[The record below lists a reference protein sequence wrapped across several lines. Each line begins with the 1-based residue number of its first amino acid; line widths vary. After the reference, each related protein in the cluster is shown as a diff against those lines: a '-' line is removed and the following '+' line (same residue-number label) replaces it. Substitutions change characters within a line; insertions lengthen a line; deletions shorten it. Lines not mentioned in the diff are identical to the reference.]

1 MKGKII
7 KGIGGFYYVKTTD
20 GLIECKA
27 RGKFRHRD
35 MKPLVGDD
43 VEIVVEHGKGV
54 ICDIHERKSEL
65 IRPTVANVTQAFV
78 VFAIKTP
85 DINYDL
91 LNRFLVLCE
100 HNNIKAI
107 VCLNKV
113 DLVSDEE
120 RKIVKEKINSIGYEV
135 LFINAKQG
143 LGVEALNEKLEGN
156 VTVLCGPS
164 GAGKSTLINTWKILH
179 GNRGSFR

>member
-7 KGIGGFYYVKTTD
+7 KGIGGFYYVKTAD

-27 RGKFRHRD
+27 RGKFRHKD

-43 VEIVVEHGKGV
+43 VEIIVDNGKGV
-54 ICDIHERKSEL
+54 ICDIHERTSEL

-78 VFAIKTP
+78 VFAIKNP

-113 DLVSDEE
+113 DF
-120 RKIVKEKINSIGYEV
+120 SIG
-135 LFINAKQG
+135 
-143 LGVEALNEKLEGN
+143 
-156 VTVLCGPS
+156 
-164 GAGKSTLINTWKILH
+164 
-179 GNRGSFR
+179 

>member
-1 MKGKII
+1 MK
-7 KGIGGFYYVKTTD
+7 
-20 GLIECKA
+20 E
-27 RGKFRHRD
+27 
-35 MKPLVGDD
+35 
-43 VEIVVEHGKGV
+43 
-54 ICDIHERKSEL
+54 KSEL

-120 RKIVKEKINSIGYEV
+120 RKIVKEKLIQLVMKCCLLMQNKV
-135 LFINAKQG
+135 L
-143 LGVEALNEKLEGN
+143 
-156 VTVLCGPS
+156 VL
-164 GAGKSTLINTWKILH
+164 KH
-179 GNRGSFR
+179 